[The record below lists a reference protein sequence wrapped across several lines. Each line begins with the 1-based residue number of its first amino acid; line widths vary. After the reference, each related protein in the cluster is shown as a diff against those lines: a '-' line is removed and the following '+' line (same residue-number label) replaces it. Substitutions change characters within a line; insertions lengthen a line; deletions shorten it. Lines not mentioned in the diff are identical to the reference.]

1 VKPAFVMHAAIAAW
15 SGPPRES
22 LATLDAQFFNAAST
36 APPPPGGAPSFEVEA
51 AHAADEQAT
60 SDASMSIR
68 DFFMSR
74 LLQAKCR
81 IAAMLNRKWGEIWQ
95 R

>member
-1 VKPAFVMHAAIAAW
+1 VKPAFVMHAVIAAW

-22 LATLDAQFFNAAST
+22 LAALDAQVFKAAST
-36 APPPPGGAPSFEVEA
+36 APPPPPEGAPSFEAEA

-68 DFFMSR
+68 DFFMVDFSR
-74 LLQAKCR
+74 QSSVSQPC
-81 IAAMLNRKWGEIWQ
+81 
-95 R
+95 